1 MNKSATKS
9 ATKSKAKALSDIY
22 RDTEKGPVKIRT
34 RARANGN
41 LVVYLDIYDK
51 GERRNVVLTDDE
63 GHPLYLWPEKGAR
76 EREKNRA
83 TWEMARYCKSE
94 YILTG
99 MTAKREKAKNLRTD
113 FFAFLE
119 EEIEHTR
126 ERESAIDT
134 MSRTMQETTLL
145 NRLKDFTGAKKLN
158 FSAIDVTMIRRFIRY
173 LSQLPGRQAGGH
185 ISPNSVRLYLSI
197 LSGLLQKAV
206 RKGYMGQNPFDLLE
220 KNEKPKEVPS
230 TICYLTPAEL
240 GKLKRTPCRSQVLR
254 DAFFFACLTGLR
266 YSDIIRLRWNDIN
279 RQERKL
285 SITVKKTHRPL
296 TIPLAGAAF
305 DILDG
310 LDRGAGVDGLVF
322 PELAHMNRHTV
333 GRILGKWA
341 EDAGVRKKVRFHVSR
356 HTCAT
361 MQLSLGVGLMTIRDQ
376 LGHKT
381 TAMTQVYAEVMDE
394 DRRKAADVQGDAWS
408 KL

>member
-1 MNKSATKS
+1 MNKNATKS
-9 ATKSKAKALSDIY
+9 ATKSKVKALSDIY

-145 NRLKDFTGAKKLN
+145 NRLKDFTGKKKLN
-158 FSAIDVTMIRRFIRY
+158 FGDIDVTMIRRFIRY

-240 GKLKRTPCRSQVLR
+240 SKLKRTSCRSQVLR

-279 RQERKL
+279 AAERKL

-296 TIPLAGAAF
+296 TIPLAGAAL

-322 PELAHMNRHTV
+322 PELAEMNRHTV

-341 EDAGVRKKVRFHVSR
+341 EDAGVKKKVRFHVSR

-394 DRRKAADVQGDAWS
+394 DRRKAAEVQGDAWS

>member
-1 MNKSATKS
+1 MNNKTTNTKS
-9 ATKSKAKALSDIY
+9 KALSDIY

-41 LVVYLDIYDK
+41 LVVYLDIYEK

-63 GHPLYLWPEKGAR
+63 GHPLYLWPEHGAR

-99 MTAKREKAKNLRTD
+99 MTAKREKAKTLRTD

-119 EEIEHTR
+119 EEIEQTR

-134 MSRTMQETTLL
+134 ISRTMQETTLL

-279 RQERKL
+279 AAERKL

-296 TIPLAGAAF
+296 TIPLAGAAL

-322 PELAHMNRHTV
+322 PELAEMNRHTV

-361 MQLSLGVGLMTIRDQ
+361 MQLSLGVRLMTIRDQ

-394 DRRKAADVQGDAWS
+394 DRRKAAEVQGDAWS